1 MNYMIQVIGLPI
13 APFARPGLRTTSRE
27 AEGTTR
33 MQDSETNK
41 NIEAYQAIKQLIMNQ
56 RLSPGQ
62 KLIYRDLEEILGMS
76 KTPIINSLMR
86 LEQEGFVVSKKNR
99 GFFMKEVSAEE
110 AEQIFDLRER
120 LEVISIEYAVKHR
133 SDEDLDTLEE
143 KVILY
148 ENHQSPV
155 YDRRRWE
162 LDTAI
167 HMHIATMSK
176 NDYFSAM
183 IKNFYDSIYFILN
196 VVHLTPHVE
205 TFQEEHRLLYSY
217 IRDRNIEKAT
227 EVIRSHI
234 KAAGKLL
241 TAALR

>member
-1 MNYMIQVIGLPI
+1 MQEGE
-13 APFARPGLRTTSRE
+13 TS
-27 AEGTTR
+27 
-33 MQDSETNK
+33 K
-41 NIEAYQAIKQLIMNQ
+41 NIEAYQAIKQLIVNQ

-99 GFFMKEVSAEE
+99 GFFMREVSAGE

-133 SDEDLDTLEE
+133 SIEDLGILKE
-143 KVILY
+143 KLIQY
-148 ENHQSPV
+148 QNHQASV

-167 HMHIATMSK
+167 HMHVATMSK
-176 NDYFSAM
+176 NDYFISM
-183 IKNFYDSIYFILN
+183 IKTFYDSIYFILN
-196 VVHLTPHVE
+196 VVHLTPHVGK
-205 TFQEEHRLLYSY
+205 FNEEHWLLYTS
-217 IRDRNIEKAT
+217 IKDQDITKAT

-234 KAAGKLL
+234 QAAGKLL
-241 TAALR
+241 TSALRV